1 MNPDPQSSAPLPEL
15 PEPTFGKA
23 GLPMWPVL
31 MLAALFFGGQLYL
44 ETYGGGF
51 RADVYAE
58 TLKTPPPT
66 GDLSEEEKLM
76 LRGAEVYK
84 LCSACHQPNGMGT
97 PGQFPPLAGSDW
109 VLAEGPNRVI
119 RIVLDGVQGP
129 IKVKVKD
136 AVTEWNNA
144 MVPWRDPL
152 SDADIAAVTTFIR
165 RNKDWGH
172 NASLVKPAQVKA
184 IREATSAQAG
194 RNYSADELLKV
205 PEQ

>member
-1 MNPDPQSSAPLPEL
+1 MNENPANPLPEL

-31 MLAALFFGGQLYL
+31 LLAALFFGGQLYM
-44 ETYGGGF
+44 ESFGGGF
-51 RADVYAE
+51 RADVYNE
-58 TLKTPPPT
+58 ILNTPPPT
-66 GDLSEEEKLM
+66 GDLSEEDRLM

-84 LCSACHQPNGMGT
+84 NCSACHQPNGMGT

-109 VLAEGPNRVI
+109 ALAEGPNRMI

-129 IKVKVKD
+129 IKVKLKD
-136 AVTEWNNA
+136 TVTEWNNT

-152 SDADIAAVTTFIR
+152 TDYDIAAVVTFVR

-172 NASLVKPAQVKA
+172 NASLVKPAQVKS

-194 RNYSADELLKV
+194 RNYTADELLKI